1 MWMAHSRS
9 PYGARRLAIVCFALL
24 LVALFLL
31 PNQVQ
36 GLLQYLDGPVGY
48 VVRIPLEAIA
58 FIDAGIADRWEQYV
72 ALQGVREE
80 NQQLRKEIEWLRG
93 QQSQLRE
100 SVAAT
105 ERLTALLQFK
115 EQALPTMVAAQVIGR
130 DATNRYRAII
140 LNKGEGDGIK
150 PDMGVVTPAGVV
162 GRVVK
167 TTGASS
173 VVLLVTDPSNAIAG
187 LIQRTRDE
195 GVVEGTQ
202 QGLAQMKYIPLLS
215 TVRDGDRVVTS
226 GLVGDFPRGLVIG
239 TITRIDKQE
248 GALFRSCGG
257 SVGDSDF
264 IWAVHEG
271 WSGCGSARK
280 TITVKSVIYLILVL
294 LLVPLQ
300 TTLLPHLSVWN
311 VKPDLGLVA
320 AVLVGLFAG
329 ELEGLLVGLAIGWV
343 LSLFSAGE
351 LWLSLLTNGGAG
363 LLAGFLGRQ
372 VSQMT
377 SLSLGLGLLLVSLV
391 SGAFAALNFQH
402 FDGSQMWWMIES
414 IVFPQACF
422 DGVVGGALYWILSQ
436 RFDVIRLR
444 TE

>member
-1 MWMAHSRS
+1 
-9 PYGARRLAIVCFALL
+9 
-24 LVALFLL
+24 
-31 PNQVQ
+31 
-36 GLLQYLDGPVGY
+36 
-48 VVRIPLEAIA
+48 
-58 FIDAGIADRWEQYV
+58 
-72 ALQGVREE
+72 
-80 NQQLRKEIEWLRG
+80 
-93 QQSQLRE
+93 
-100 SVAAT
+100 
-105 ERLTALLQFK
+105 
-115 EQALPTMVAAQVIGR
+115 
-130 DATNRYRAII
+130 
-140 LNKGEGDGIK
+140 
-150 PDMGVVTPAGVV
+150 
-162 GRVVK
+162 
-167 TTGASS
+167 
-173 VVLLVTDPSNAIAG
+173 
-187 LIQRTRDE
+187 
-195 GVVEGTQ
+195 
-202 QGLAQMKYIPLLS
+202 
-215 TVRDGDRVVTS
+215 
-226 GLVGDFPRGLVIG
+226 
-239 TITRIDKQE
+239 
-248 GALFRSCGG
+248 
-257 SVGDSDF
+257 
-264 IWAVHEG
+264 
-271 WSGCGSARK
+271 
-280 TITVKSVIYLILVL
+280 VKSVIYLILVL